1 MEALIV
7 GFILIGIL
15 VYNNTIDKTKFLID
29 NEKYLQ
35 IFREEDYTFLIY
47 AKYGED
53 VDADQLYMK
62 RITYAL
68 ITFFI
73 MLAFTVAGGDSA
85 SVVNSQFF
93 LNFVLSSVI
102 AILIFKVPYMQLK
115 SFYKAHLHE
124 IDIMLPYYLKS
135 LEILIQHYTVPV
147 ALGKS
152 IDDAPD
158 IFKPGLRELIDKIN
172 SGDSSIDP
180 YMEFA
185 NTYPVRDSM
194 RMMRL
199 LYRLGIGAQENKQER
214 LMMFSR
220 TVSSLQNKARETK
233 YKERLGHMESQTMVM
248 LVVTGVGVM
257 LIILISMMMFLHIK
271 HNQKL

>member
-7 GFILIGIL
+7 GAIIIGIL
-15 VYNNTIDKTKFLID
+15 FYNGTIDKKKFMID

-35 IFREEDYTFLIY
+35 ALREDDYTFLVY

-53 VDADQLYMK
+53 VDVDQLYMK
-62 RITYAL
+62 RCTNAITIFLVVLAL
-68 ITFFI
+68 TSTSGSTTGSLF
-73 MLAFTVAGGDSA
+73 
-85 SVVNSQFF
+85 NPQFF
-93 LNFVLSSVI
+93 LNLVLSIVVGVVG
-102 AILIFKVPYMQLK
+102 FKIPYMQLK
-115 SFYKAHLHE
+115 SFYKTHLHE

-158 IFKPGLRELIDKIN
+158 IFKPGLRELINKIN

-180 YMEFA
+180 YMDFA

-199 LYRLGIGAQENKQER
+199 WYRLGLGSQEKKQER

-220 TVSSLQNKARETK
+220 TVSNLQNKARETK
-233 YKERLGHMESQTMVM
+233 YKERLNHMESQTMVM
-248 LVVTGVGVM
+248 LVVTGIGVM
-257 LIILISMMMFLHIK
+257 LIILISMMMMFSM
-271 HNQKL
+271 

>member
-1 MEALIV
+1 MEVLIA
-7 GFILIGIL
+7 GAIILAILI
-15 VYNNTIDKTKFLID
+15 YNNTIDRKKFFID

-35 IFREEDYTFLIY
+35 VFREEDYTFLVY

-53 VDADQLYMK
+53 ADADQLYMK

-68 ITFFI
+68 ITFI
-73 MLAFTVAGGDSA
+73 MMFALTIGGNGNS
-85 SVVNSQFF
+85 NSQFF
-93 LNFVLSSVI
+93 LSLVLSIVI
-102 AILIFKVPYMQLK
+102 AVVIFKSSYFQLR
-115 SFYKAHLHE
+115 SYYKKHLHD
-124 IDIMLPYYLKS
+124 IDVMLPYYLKS

-152 IDDAPD
+152 IEDAPD
-158 IFKPGLRELIDKIN
+158 IFKPGLRKLIDQIN
-172 SGDSSIDP
+172 AGDASIDP

-199 LYRLGIGAQENKQER
+199 LYRLGIGSQEKKQER

-220 TVSSLQNKARETK
+220 TVSNLQNKARETK
-233 YKERLGHMESQTMVM
+233 YKERLNHMESQTMIM
-248 LVVTGVGVM
+248 LIVTGVGVM
-257 LIILISMMMFLHIK
+257 LIILISMMMMFSM
-271 HNQKL
+271 

>member
-7 GFILIGIL
+7 GAIIIGIFI
-15 VYNNTIDKTKFLID
+15 YNGTIDKKKFMID

-35 IFREEDYTFLIY
+35 AFREEDYTFLVF
-47 AKYGED
+47 AKYGEEVD
-53 VDADQLYMK
+53 VDQLYMK
-62 RITYAL
+62 RCTYAIVAFL
-68 ITFFI
+68 VILAIT
-73 MLAFTVAGGDSA
+73 ATGGS
-85 SVVNSQFF
+85 SGSLFSSQFF
-93 LNFVLSSVI
+93 LNLVLSVEVGVVM
-102 AILIFKVPYMQLK
+102 FKIPYMQLK
-115 SFYKAHLHE
+115 SFYKSHLHE

-152 IDDAPD
+152 IDDAPE
-158 IFKPGLRELIDKIN
+158 IFKPGLRELINKIN
-172 SGDSSIDP
+172 SGDASIDP
-180 YMEFA
+180 YMDFA

-199 LYRLGIGAQENKQER
+199 LYRLGLGSQEKKQER

-220 TVSSLQNKARETK
+220 TVSNLQNKARETK

-248 LVVTGVGVM
+248 LVVTGIGVM
-257 LIILISMMMFLHIK
+257 LIILISMMMMF
-271 HNQKL
+271 NM